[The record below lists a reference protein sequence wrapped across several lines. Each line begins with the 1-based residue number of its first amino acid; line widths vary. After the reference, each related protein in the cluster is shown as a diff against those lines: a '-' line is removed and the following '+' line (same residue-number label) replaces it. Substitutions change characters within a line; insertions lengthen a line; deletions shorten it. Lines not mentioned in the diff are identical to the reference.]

1 MPPRY
6 TYWTIV
12 AGGQP
17 TAFRAKDRK
26 ELFST
31 LKQLRRKHPDSEM
44 KWVDAQRRLWE
55 SPEAAL
61 REKEFGKNSREP
73 RSKKPEDRGR
83 NWRPGGNHRDPRQA
97 FKDIK
102 KSHNQKRRQ
111 AHWEHKHRNDE
122 DNQSGSTRRREPLTP
137 DKVSSQNRF
146 KSSRGKTGKYSRTE
160 LDNQSVQKLRP
171 SKKRETG
178 YRKTTKASNSLRS
191 YKRDWKEKAT
201 IKGEN
206 PNKKTVFVHLVLFTP
221 RPNLT
226 SSERVA
232 LVQSFE
238 RAIQEIPSVKRARVG
253 QRVVTGRPYEKLM
266 KQHYD
271 YSAILE
277 FDNRAGFEAYLK
289 HPVHAELSERFFS
302 AFETALMYDYEIKQG
317 ELT

>member
-6 TYWTIV
+6 AYWTIL

-26 ELFST
+26 ELLST
-31 LKQLRRKHPDSEM
+31 FKQLRRKHPDAEM
-44 KWVDAQRRLWE
+44 KWFARGRLWE
-55 SPEAAL
+55 SPEDAL
-61 REKEFGKNSREP
+61 QEKEFGQNSREP
-73 RSKKPEDRGR
+73 RSKKLESRGR

-102 KSHNQKRRQ
+102 KSDNQKRRQ
-111 AHWEHKHRNDE
+111 THWEHKHRNDE
-122 DNQSGSTRRREPLTP
+122 DNKPGSTRRREQLTP

-146 KSSRGKTGKYSRTE
+146 KSSRGKTEKHSRTE
-160 LDNQSVQKLRP
+160 AGKTVR
-171 SKKRETG
+171 SKIKTFQET
-178 YRKTTKASNSLRS
+178 RDWAPKDHKASNSLRS
-191 YKRDWKEKAT
+191 YKRDWKGKAAT
-201 IKGEN
+201 KREDSHE
-206 PNKKTVFVHLVLFTP
+206 KTVFIHLVLFTP

-232 LVQSFE
+232 LVQSFN

-302 AFETALMYDYEIKQG
+302 AFQTALMYDYEIKQG
-317 ELT
+317 KLT

>member
-6 TYWTIV
+6 TYWTIL

-26 ELFST
+26 ELLST
-31 LKQLRRKHPDSEM
+31 LKQLRRKHPDAEM
-44 KWVDAQRRLWE
+44 KWFARGRLWE
-55 SPEAAL
+55 SPEDAL
-61 REKEFGKNSREP
+61 RENKFGQNSREEP
-73 RSKKPEDRGR
+73 SKKLEDRGR

-102 KSHNQKRRQ
+102 KSRNQKRRQ
-111 AHWEHKHRNDE
+111 THWEHKHHNDG
-122 DNQSGSTRRREPLTP
+122 DNKSGSARRREQLTP
-137 DKVSSQNRF
+137 DKLSSQNRF

-160 LDNQSVQKLRP
+160 LEKQSVQKLRP
-171 SKKRETG
+171 FKKLETG
-178 YRKTTKASNSLRS
+178 RRKTTKASNSLRS
-191 YKRDWKEKAT
+191 YQKDWKGKTTTKREDS
-201 IKGEN
+201 
-206 PNKKTVFVHLVLFTP
+206 NKKTVFVHLVLFTP

-226 SSERVA
+226 NSERVA
-232 LVQSFE
+232 LVQSFN
-238 RAIQEIPSVKRARVG
+238 RAIQEIPSVKRARIG

-302 AFETALMYDYEIKQG
+302 AFQTALMYDYEIKQG
-317 ELT
+317 KLT

>member
-6 TYWTIV
+6 TYWTIL

-26 ELFST
+26 ELLST
-31 LKQLRRKHPDSEM
+31 LKQLRRKHPDAEM
-44 KWVDAQRRLWE
+44 KWFARGRLWE
-55 SPEAAL
+55 SPEDAL
-61 REKEFGKNSREP
+61 RENQFGQNSREQP
-73 RSKKPEDRGR
+73 SKKLEDRGR

-102 KSHNQKRRQ
+102 KSRNQKRRQ
-111 AHWEHKHRNDE
+111 GHWEHKHHNDE
-122 DNQSGSTRRREPLTP
+122 DNKSGSARRREQLTP
-137 DKVSSQNRF
+137 DKVSSKNRF
-146 KSSRGKTGKYSRTE
+146 KSSREKTGKHSRTE
-160 LDNQSVQKLRP
+160 LEKQSVQKLKP
-171 SKKRETG
+171 FKKLETG
-178 YRKTTKASNSLRS
+178 RRKTTKESNSLRS
-191 YKRDWKEKAT
+191 YKRDWKGKAAT
-201 IKGEN
+201 KREDS
-206 PNKKTVFVHLVLFTP
+206 NKKTAFVHLVLFTP

-232 LVQSFE
+232 LVQSFN

-289 HPVHAELSERFFS
+289 HPVHAELSEKFFS
-302 AFETALMYDYEIKQG
+302 AFQTALMYDYEIKQG
-317 ELT
+317 KLT